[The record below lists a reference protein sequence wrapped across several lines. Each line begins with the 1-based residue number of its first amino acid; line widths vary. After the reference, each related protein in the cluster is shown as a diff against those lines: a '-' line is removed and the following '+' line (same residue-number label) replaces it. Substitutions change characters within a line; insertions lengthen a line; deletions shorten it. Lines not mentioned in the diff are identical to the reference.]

1 MSAARAAFNP
11 IRRALTGA
19 ANAPKGTRL
28 MSGGGSIEEEIAEM
42 NKWKAVSAVCVPACV
57 ALGYYILANASHH
70 SAERIPYEHLK
81 MRTKRFPWPN
91 GDVALFDPVE

>member
-1 MSAARAAFNP
+1 M
-11 IRRALTGA
+11 RRALTGA

-42 NKWKAVSAVCVPACV
+42 NKWKVVSAVCVPACV